1 MEETNFRC
9 LDCHRYC
16 DIMQDGCTEAM
27 NGGAW
32 CDKCWY
38 AEWEP
43 WELEEL
49 RLEQALERGEVCPK
63 CNRGCDYCL
72 MLEPRS
78 FR

>member
-1 MEETNFRC
+1 MNFKC
-9 LDCHRYC
+9 TECERYV
-16 DIMQDGCTEAM
+16 DIMIDGHNELAH
-27 NGGAW
+27 GGAM
-32 CDKCWY
+32 CDKCCFN
-38 AEWEP
+38 EWKP